1 MARALEIPQF
11 KATTNLRKNGDED
24 RLKQQ
29 WSTIRSLATP
39 IWLREVSASLN
50 KLGDLGRDW
59 DSYGSQPVSAQALL
73 TARMIFSRLNITDHP
88 KPHTCAVA
96 GGGVGIHWRVGTRDL
111 ELEIDP
117 DGSIRYLQTILPENM
132 QDGTVETAEQIQ
144 SVLDWVIGR

>member
-11 KATTNLRKNGDED
+11 KTTTNLRRNGDAD

-50 KLGDLGRDW
+50 GLGDLAYDW
-59 DSYGSQPVSAQALL
+59 DSYGSQPVSKQALL
-73 TARMIFSRLNITDHP
+73 AARMIFSRLDITDHP
-88 KPHTCAVA
+88 KPHTCAIA
-96 GGGVGIHWRVGTRDL
+96 GGGVGVHWRIQSRDL

-117 DGSIRYLQTILPENM
+117 DGTIRYLQTILPGDMNE
-132 QDGTVETAEQIQ
+132 GTAEAAELQ
-144 SVLDWVIGR
+144 SILDWVIGR